1 MREISRFSRR
11 RRKTGRDFRKVRNL
25 ARTVVIAAGLAGL
38 IASTPGV
45 ANADQ
50 FRNGHWVFGSIE
62 REFLD
67 FLNAQNQSSIGEPT
81 SDELLAGVNGEGRW
95 QEFGYG
101 NRILWSPNVDMN
113 KGRQVG
119 GLILNKY
126 LTLPPRNYKE
136 YENGPTLSEKRND
149 ERGRLG
155 YPVTRELP
163 AVGGRYNNFQGGG
176 ITYKFGA
183 TSAYATWGDI
193 RNQWGAQGWETGNYG
208 FPTSDEYLC
217 QNQSDSDNAWELYG
231 ASGQNFS
238 NGKYLTSG
246 RRTPTMPAGK
256 DSVVAGSIN
265 FVSTSSYTT
274 QIDQAIAAWANQGPI
289 KIKPNDPL
297 NPSYISLEISDTNR
311 PDLKWAGLH
320 HWDPLGVDTLQ
331 MNTGTIVSAA
341 NARNVMAH
349 EMGHA
354 LGFEHNCQSQLMDP
368 RSNSSVFLPQNMDS
382 EAYHSRWGY

>member
-1 MREISRFSRR
+1 MGDRELRVPDQRRVSVPEPVGLGQCVGTLWRFWT
-11 RRKTGRDFRKVRNL
+11 KLFERKV
-25 ARTVVIAAGLAGL
+25 
-38 IASTPGV
+38 
-45 ANADQ
+45 
-50 FRNGHWVFGSIE
+50 
-62 REFLD
+62 LD
-67 FLNAQNQSSIGEPT
+67 LRS
-81 SDELLAGVNGEGRW
+81 
-95 QEFGYG
+95 
-101 NRILWSPNVDMN
+101 
-113 KGRQVG
+113 
-119 GLILNKY
+119 
-126 LTLPPRNYKE
+126 
-136 YENGPTLSEKRND
+136 
-149 ERGRLG
+149 
-155 YPVTRELP
+155 
-163 AVGGRYNNFQGGG
+163 
-176 ITYKFGA
+176 
-183 TSAYATWGDI
+183 
-193 RNQWGAQGWETGNYG
+193 
-208 FPTSDEYLC
+208 
-217 QNQSDSDNAWELYG
+217 
-231 ASGQNFS
+231 
-238 NGKYLTSG
+238 
-246 RRTPTMPAGK
+246 TPTMPAGK